1 MNSPP
6 LGQLESLRVH
16 QIPPLHPTGFK
27 ISPVSGRLRPDPD
40 SGKVLLEQV
49 PNEGGFS
56 GGVLADEHHHRLGV
70 EVRVVQSRRVEVVE
84 VVPGAQKLLVLSSD
98 YAYISQTFFAVL
110 ACHWPELDGFDQH
123 F

>member
-6 LGQLESLRVH
+6 LGPLESLQVH
-16 QIPPLHPTGFK
+16 QIPPWHPTGFE

-49 PNEGGFS
+49 PDEGGFS

-70 EVRVVQSRRVEVVE
+70 EVRVVQSRRVEGVE
-84 VVPGAQKLLVLSSD
+84 VVPGAKKMLVLSQD
-98 YAYISQTFFAVL
+98 YGYLSQTFLQFWL
-110 ACHWPELDGFDQH
+110 ATGQN
-123 F
+123 